1 MRVLAFL
8 SIAAAAALPGC
19 VAPDAGPRAAA
30 PSGVPTAFGGDRA
43 AAPAGE
49 LAAWWTA
56 FDDPV
61 LTSLV
66 SRALAANLDVRQ
78 AALRVREARLQQRI
92 VRGGQGPQA
101 NASTSETASH
111 LSRNALP
118 ASLANLFSGSS
129 GSGGGLGLPGETIRT
144 YQAGFDASWELDLFG
159 GDARANE
166 AAQARADAALWSRRD
181 AEVVLAAE
189 VANTWL
195 QTRSLRRRLALADE
209 ALATRREL
217 RDFAEV
223 RRRHGLADDGEVLR
237 ERQSVEQASAQREDL
252 QAQADAGVHALA
264 SLLGLA
270 PRSLAGELPPSDDRP
285 PAHVDVPPGL
295 PSELLERRP
304 DIRAAERQVAA
315 TAADVGVAK
324 ADLYPHIS
332 LTGALQLASRSLST
346 LVDADSR
353 QGSLAGKIA
362 FPLLGRDRLHAT
374 VDLRQA
380 QADEAALAYRGVVL
394 HALRDVEDALTRLDA
409 DRRREGD
416 LREAAG
422 AAREAADSAGVGYRQ
437 GLVAASAMLSARQG
451 LQAAEDAALQSQATS
466 AQDVVALYKA
476 LGGGWDVRRYAEE
489 RDDSRDP

>member
-1 MRVLAFL
+1 MRVFAIL
-8 SIAAAAALPGC
+8 SLAAAAALSGC
-19 VAPDAGPRAAA
+19 ATPDAGPRTAAQA
-30 PSGVPTAFGGDRA
+30 GVPAAFGGDRA

-92 VRGGQGPQA
+92 VHGGQGPQA
-101 NASTSETASH
+101 NASTSAAANH

-118 ASLANLFSGSS
+118 SSLANLFSGSS

-159 GDARANE
+159 GDAHADE
-166 AAQARADAALWSRRD
+166 AARARADAALWSRRD

-195 QTRSLRRRLALADE
+195 QTRSLRRRLALADQ

-217 RDFAEV
+217 LDVAQV
-223 RRRHGLADDGEVLR
+223 RQRHGLADDGEVLR
-237 ERQSVEQASAQREDL
+237 QRQSVQQASAQREDL
-252 QAQADAGVHALA
+252 QAQAEAGLHALA

-270 PRSLAGELPPSDDRP
+270 PRALAGELPPSDDRP
-285 PAHVDVPPGL
+285 PARVDVPPGL

-304 DIRAAERQVAA
+304 DIRAAQRQAAA

-332 LTGALQLASRSLST
+332 LTGALQLASRSLSS

-353 QGSLAGKIA
+353 QGSLAGKVA

-374 VDLRQA
+374 VGLRQA
-380 QADEAALAYRGVVL
+380 QADEAALAYRAVVL
-394 HALRDVEDALTRLDA
+394 HALRDVEDALTRLEA

-416 LREAAG
+416 LREAAR

-451 LQAAEDAALQSQATS
+451 LQAAEDAALQSQAAS
-466 AQDVVALYKA
+466 EQDVVALYKA
-476 LGGGWDVRRYAEE
+476 LGGGWDARRYPEE
-489 RDDSRDP
+489 QEDSRDR